1 MLASA
6 KATIRWRGTG
16 CPADTTDDRYRRRAW
31 ASAGGWRATASP
43 PMGVPQPRSSDAR
56 LARQARVRPA
66 SAFISEGI
74 HQRKLRTSA
83 EGISDSL
90 PSTSQ
95 FLTLTERG
103 LSPPARREA
112 PPRRQCPLRAS
123 ADVALGR
130 QPAAPGSEPPRPRRQ
145 RRRDRPLRPRLP
157 GRVVLVA
164 NRRCLWRSGRV
175 PACARRRVELQLGRD
190 PSAAVRS
197 PTRWVFLGAAPA
209 LVCAVV
215 NAGCEPPREGALIA
229 ALSGLL
235 GDAGTSRA
243 GAGLRFG
250 RRCCALRVGHG
261 RGACPWLR
269 SSRRVARASSSSR
282 RRSWA
287 RRSSLTRRSLREF
300 LGLGAAGGSVRAR

>member
-1 MLASA
+1 MTSNRVSELV
-6 KATIRWRGTG
+6 
-16 CPADTTDDRYRRRAW
+16 PAPT
-31 ASAGGWRATASP
+31 
-43 PMGVPQPRSSDAR
+43 QPT
-56 LARQARVRPA
+56 
-66 SAFISEGI
+66 
-74 HQRKLRTSA
+74 RTSA
-83 EGISDSL
+83 CSKCSAPRVKSSL
-90 PSTSQ
+90 AIGRNACVAGVLLLKWRRPGRERVANGNAD
-95 FLTLTERG
+95 ERG

-235 GDAGTSRA
+235 GDAGVSRPA
-243 GAGLRFG
+243 AGLRFG

-269 SSRRVARASSSSR
+269 GSGRVARASSSLR

-300 LGLGAAGGSVRAR
+300 LGLTGAGGSVRAR